1 MELHIAGASGRE
13 RNIDSLGSNLDNVL
27 LAHHAVGNALRH
39 LRTAARNAGEPDHE
53 RYADSLIR
61 YASET
66 AHGFHRAEMAVATCI
81 ERSTQSRCDTVCPTC
96 GVGFGSDCPCGGGQ

>member
-1 MELHIAGASGRE
+1 MELHIADASGRE
-13 RNIDSLGSNLDNVL
+13 RNIDSLGSNGNVL

-66 AHGFHRAEMAVATCI
+66 AHGIHRAEMALATCI
-81 ERSTQSRCDTVCPTC
+81 ERSTQSHCDTVCATC
-96 GVGFGSDCPCGGGQ
+96 GVGFGCDCPCCEGH